1 MNRKTLYVAVAL
13 TLAAIGTAAAQQ
25 STTAPATGTQPARHA
40 KLDTNNDG
48 VIDRGEA
55 AKSEKFAAR
64 FDQFD
69 RNKDGKLSADE
80 RPQWRGGHRGHHG
93 GDRMMQADKDKDGR
107 ISKAEAAADP
117 KFATR
122 FVELDANK
130 DGYIDRGDR
139 ELRRR
144 EHRQAWFAAADTNK
158 DGQLSKAEMD
168 ASAEKRRA
176 EQQRKWQA
184 RSAERFQR
192 LDGNRDGSIS
202 REELDA
208 APQTR
213 H

>member
-48 VIDRGEA
+48 AIDRSEA
-55 AKSEKFAAR
+55 ARSERFAAR
-64 FDQFD
+64 FDQLD

-80 RPQWRGGHRGHHG
+80 RPHRRGHGDHR

-107 ISKAEAAADP
+107 ISKAEAATDP
-117 KFATR
+117 KFAAR
-122 FVELDANK
+122 FAEMDANK
-130 DGYIDRGDR
+130 DGYLDRGDR

-144 EHRQAWFAAADTNK
+144 EHRQAWFAGADANK
-158 DGQLSKAEMD
+158 DGKLSKAEME

-192 LDGNRDGSIS
+192 LDSNHDGSIS
-202 REELDA
+202 RDELDA